1 MFRKSMDLFVCLCV
15 CVCVCVAGGC
25 GSGSAIMP
33 FVFCYYGSKCLIN
46 VSPFPAWPLAGEGWG
61 KTYLGGPIFLLMFG
75 PDPSL
80 PPSLPPSISN
90 VYQNFFLAFPQKSPW
105 VWGLID

>member
-1 MFRKSMDLFVCLCV
+1 MDLFVSLCV
-15 CVCVCVAGGC
+15 WRGG

-46 VSPFPAWPLAGEGWG
+46 VSPFPAWLLAGEGWG

-75 PDPSL
+75 PNPSY
-80 PPSLPPSISN
+80 PPSLHQFQSFIKT
-90 VYQNFFLAFPQKSPW
+90 FFLHFHKNPRDVGP
-105 VWGLID
+105 D